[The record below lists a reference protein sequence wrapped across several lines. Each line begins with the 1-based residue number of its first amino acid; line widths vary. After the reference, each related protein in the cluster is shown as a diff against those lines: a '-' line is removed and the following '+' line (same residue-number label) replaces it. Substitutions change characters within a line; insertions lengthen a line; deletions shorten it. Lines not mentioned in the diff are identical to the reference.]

1 MDKFDRE
8 RIENAAW
15 ILFQYRDDIENMA
28 KEMFLDRC
36 EVEAMFKTLSY
47 IHGVMRK

>member
-1 MDKFDRE
+1 MNESDKQ

-15 ILFQYRDDIENMA
+15 ILFQYQNDIENMA
-28 KEMFLDRC
+28 TEMKLDRY

-47 IHGVMRK
+47 IQGAMSK